1 MGGRATL
8 MGGSMKTD
16 RDVME
21 LARDKLSVEQIAT
34 KLKITPKTVIKT
46 SWRLGIYLRPLRKP
60 DGRRKTK

>member
-1 MGGRATL
+1 

-46 SWRLGIYLRPLRKP
+46 SRRLGINLRPQHKP
-60 DGRRKTK
+60 DRRRKTK

>member
-21 LARDKLSVEQIAT
+21 LARYKLSVEQIAT
-34 KLKITPKTVIKT
+34 VA
-46 SWRLGIYLRPLRKP
+46 
-60 DGRRKTK
+60 

>member
-1 MGGRATL
+1 

-34 KLKITPKTVIKT
+34 KLKIKSHTVIKT
-46 SWRLGIYLRPLRKP
+46 GRRLGIYLRPQRKP
-60 DGRRKTK
+60 DGRRKIK

>member
-1 MGGRATL
+1 MMGGRATL

-34 KLKITPKTVIKT
+34 NVEETTL
-46 SWRLGIYLRPLRKP
+46 YLHH
-60 DGRRKTK
+60 DQH

>member
-1 MGGRATL
+1 
-8 MGGSMKTD
+8 MKTD

-46 SWRLGIYLRPLRKP
+46 SRRLGIYLRPQHKP
-60 DGRRKTK
+60 DRRRKTK

>member
-1 MGGRATL
+1 VMGGRATL

-34 KLKITPKTVIKT
+34 KLKDHPKDCDQDQLAIRHLPSAVA
-46 SWRLGIYLRPLRKP
+46 
-60 DGRRKTK
+60 

>member
-34 KLKITPKTVIKT
+34 KLKDHPKDCDQDQLAIRHLPSAVA
-46 SWRLGIYLRPLRKP
+46 
-60 DGRRKTK
+60 